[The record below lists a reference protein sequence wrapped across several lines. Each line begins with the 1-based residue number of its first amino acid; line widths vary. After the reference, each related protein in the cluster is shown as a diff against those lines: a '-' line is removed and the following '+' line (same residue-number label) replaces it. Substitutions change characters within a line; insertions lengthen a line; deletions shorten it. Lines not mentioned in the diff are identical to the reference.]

1 MQPGGQ
7 PDEPH
12 NGLIIAAVQRD
23 FPVGDVAGN
32 ADRVRA
38 AVKEVGDSA
47 HLVVFPEL
55 TLSGYPPE
63 DLLYRHGFLE
73 TCEEHLNTLIAEIS
87 GPDVLLGHPLRRDG
101 MLFNAVSWIRDGQL
115 LGQYCKQALPNYAV
129 FDEKRYFQPG
139 SDPLTVELRGQRIG
153 VLICEDIWE
162 REPAAVAAADG
173 CDLIVVPNA
182 SPFHLYKRAER
193 ERALRLRARE
203 SGKPI
208 VYANLVG
215 GQDELVFDGRSFAIT
230 PSGQISGPTPLYE
243 DNLYRW
249 RFADGGFSTLGWQPD
264 GPEQRL
270 AGIYKTLVRGTRD
283 YVHKS
288 GFSQVLLGLSGGID
302 SALTLAIAVDAFG
315 PENVYAVMLPSRHTS
330 KLSVDLAR
338 QQCDWM
344 QVRHEVISI
353 EGPFQAFLD
362 ALAPA
367 FGDAKPDITEEN
379 LQARCR
385 GNMLMALSNKS
396 GAMLLTTGN
405 KSEVAVGYCT
415 IYGDMCG
422 GYGPIKDCVKTLCY
436 ELSVYRNTVGQAIP
450 QAVIERPPSAELAP
464 DQKDQDSLPPY
475 SVLDE
480 ILARYVEND
489 ESVED
494 IVADGFD
501 EDTVRRVARLVLL
514 NEYKRRQ
521 SAPGVRVTPRA
532 FGRDR
537 RYPISNRWR
546 DR

>member
-1 MQPGGQ
+1 MAKS
-7 PDEPH
+7 DD
-12 NGLIIAAVQRD
+12 LIIAAVQRD
-23 FPVGDVAGN
+23 FPVGDVVGN

-38 AVKEVGDSA
+38 ALSEVGQSA

-55 TLSGYPPE
+55 TLTGYPPE

-73 TCEEHLNTLIAEIS
+73 SSNAQLTALVKEIS
-87 GPDVLLGHPLRRDG
+87 GPDVLLGHPLQEEG
-101 MLFNAVSWIRDGQL
+101 VLYNAVSWIRDGQIV
-115 LGQYCKQALPNYAV
+115 GQYRKQALPNYAV

-139 SDPLTVELRGQRIG
+139 SQPLTVSLRGQRVG

-162 REPAAVAAADG
+162 SEPARVAAADG

-182 SPFHLYKRAER
+182 SPFHVYKRAER

-203 SGKPI
+203 TGKPV

-230 PSGQISGPTPLYE
+230 PDGEITGPTPLY
-243 DNLYRW
+243 
-249 RFADGGFSTLGWQPD
+249 ADGIFRFCFTGERFSAEGWRPD
-264 GPEQRL
+264 GKEQRL
-270 AGIYKTLVRGTRD
+270 PGVYDTLVRGTRD
-283 YVHKS
+283 YVLKS
-288 GFSQVLLGLSGGID
+288 GFSKVLLGLSGGID

-315 PENVYAVMLPSRHTS
+315 AHNVHAVMLPSRHTS
-330 KLSVDLAR
+330 QLSVDLAR
-338 QQCDWM
+338 EQCEWLN
-344 QVRHEVISI
+344 VRHDVISI
-353 EGPFQAFLD
+353 EQPFQAFLD
-362 ALAPA
+362 VLAPA
-367 FGDAKPDITEEN
+367 FDGAEADVTEEN

-385 GNMLMALSNKS
+385 GNILMALSNKT

-422 GYGPIKDCVKTLCY
+422 GYAPIKDCVKTLCY
-436 ELSVYRNTVGQAIP
+436 ELSVYRNELSPAIP
-450 QAVIERPPSAELAP
+450 QGVIDRPPSAELAP
-464 DQKDQDSLPPY
+464 DQTDQDSLPPY
-475 SVLDE
+475 AMLDE

-494 IVADGFD
+494 IVAEGFD
-501 EDTVRRVARLVLL
+501 PQVVRQVARLVLI